1 VAWTSPRTWVAGE
14 VPTAS
19 TFNTHVRDNL
29 KAIGDAWA
37 AYTPTISGWTLGN
50 GTLAGYARQAGK
62 DVRFRIEYTVGST
75 DTISGQLRF
84 ALPTSARWSATPLT
98 ALPPVGQASLRDVSA
113 PAGRARYALL
123 FSASSITLADES
135 FNAVTNTV
143 PWTWATGD
151 LIVVNGSYEAA

>member
-1 VAWTSPRTWVAGE
+1 MAWTSPRTWVAGE

-37 AYTPTISGWTLGN
+37 AYTPTISGWTLGD

-75 DTISGQLRF
+75 DTKSGTLAF
-84 ALPTSARWSATPLT
+84 ALPVAARWAATPLT
-98 ALPPVGQASLRDVSA
+98 ALPPIGQASLRDVSV
-113 PAGRARYALL
+113 PAGRARHVILL
-123 FSASSITLADES
+123 TSSTCQIVDES
-135 FNAVTNTV
+135 FAAVTNLV

-151 LIVVNGSYEAA
+151 LVVINGGYEAA